1 MALLEKSLIVKKSTI
16 PGAGD
21 GLFTKTFI
29 PKGAR
34 IVEYTGKT
42 CTWKEVNHDEGRNGY
57 IYYVKRYHVID
68 ARFHEKSMARYA
80 NDAQGLTKMKGINNN
95 CEYNIEGLRVF
106 IDAKKDI
113 PAGAEILVD
122 YGREYWSVIRYNN
135 RLSAKEQGSAK
146 AKESEKKKGVPRRTE
161 PVKKD
166 KAADGK
172 RTGILNGVEKLNGV
186 RKLNGVAKS
195 YGSVQ
200 LNGRIKKVE
209 SKK

>member
-21 GLFTKTFI
+21 GLFTKAFI
-29 PKGAR
+29 PKGTR
-34 IVEYTGKT
+34 IVEYTGKI

-80 NDAQGLTKMKGINNN
+80 NDAQGLTRIKGINNN

-113 PAGAEILVD
+113 PAGTEILVD

-135 RLSAKEQGSAK
+135 RLTAKEQGPAKEQGS
-146 AKESEKKKGVPRRTE
+146 EKKKEVPGKNEMLKRHI
-161 PVKKD
+161 
-166 KAADGK
+166 AADG
-172 RTGILNGVEKLNGV
+172 RRSRLLNGAEKKRMAL
-186 RKLNGVAKS
+186 
-195 YGSVQ
+195 Q
-200 LNGRIKKVE
+200 D
-209 SKK
+209 